1 MLLRETRLSVVGKG
15 GKMPSVIGKKIP
27 SLQKESHILIS
38 RTYELVHFHGKKNP
52 TMMIKLRILR
62 QMIPDYPGDP
72 KIITSTIKTER
83 RRQECQRLS
92 FENATLQALKM
103 KEGPTSHEMKTASRM
118 QKREGNNSLLK
129 PENHSTAKLC

>member
-1 MLLRETRLSVVGKG
+1 MGKG

-52 TMMIKLRILR
+52 TMMIKLRISR

-72 KIITSTIKTER
+72 KIITRTIKTER
-83 RRQECQRLS
+83 RGRS
-92 FENATLQALKM
+92 VKDSALKM
-103 KEGPTSHEMKTASRM
+103 LPC
-118 QKREGNNSLLK
+118 
-129 PENHSTAKLC
+129 KL